1 MSGNPK
7 FRQLPGWGN
16 PARRL
21 TKDEKQLAMLVAGVK
36 EILEAAIFRR
46 PDLATLDERGFLDL
60 AFDLVT
66 NPDNEPPPG

>member
-16 PARRL
+16 PVRRL
-21 TKDEKQLAMLVAGVK
+21 TKDEKQLSVLVARVK

-46 PDLATLDERGFLDL
+46 PDLATLDAKAHYRIAEQ
-60 AFDLVT
+60 
-66 NPDNEPPPG
+66 

>member
-1 MSGNPK
+1 M
-7 FRQLPGWGN
+7 F
-16 PARRL
+16 
-21 TKDEKQLAMLVAGVK
+21 VAGVK

-46 PDLATLDERGFLDL
+46 PDLATLDERGLLDL